1 MMKLKTLLNH
11 KYFYYFSLFLMV
23 VNVLGYVSVGSIEC
37 VLAFGLA
44 AYAANH
50 FTKNRAL
57 DIFAGLFVSNVLFG
71 CGRVREGMKSGTEKV
86 REGAAQ
92 MMDEAMKE
100 GNTSKADS
108 SAAIHGEADECDE
121 ECKAKKAKEAK
132 EAKK

>member
-71 CGRVREGMKSGTEKV
+71 CGRVREGMKGGTEKV

-92 MMDEAMKE
+92 MMKEAMDE
-100 GNTSKADS
+100 GDKDKADS
-108 SAAIHGEADECDE
+108 SSAIHNEADECDE

>member
-1 MMKLKTLLNH
+1 MKLNTLLNH

-86 REGAAQ
+86 RVGAAQ

-100 GNTSKADS
+100 GNTGKADS
-108 SAAIHGEADECDE
+108 SAAIHNEADECDE
-121 ECKAKKAKEAK
+121 ECKAKKANK
-132 EAKK
+132 AKK

>member
-1 MMKLKTLLNH
+1 MKLNTLLNH

-57 DIFAGLFVSNVLFG
+57 DIFVGLFVSNVLFG
-71 CGRVREGMKSGTEKV
+71 CGRVREGMKPGTEKV
-86 REGAAQ
+86 RVGAAQ
-92 MMDEAMKE
+92 MMDEAVKE
-100 GNTSKADS
+100 DDKDKADS
-108 SAAIHGEADECDE
+108 SAAIHNEADECDE
-121 ECKAKKAKEAK
+121 ECKAKKAKEANK
-132 EAKK
+132 AKK

>member
-1 MMKLKTLLNH
+1 MMKLNTLLNH

-57 DIFAGLFVSNVLFG
+57 DIFAGLFVSNILFG
-71 CGRVREGMKSGTEKV
+71 CGRIREGMKSGTEKV

-92 MMDEAMKE
+92 MMKEAMDEGDKE
-100 GNTSKADS
+100 KADS
-108 SAAIHGEADECDE
+108 SAAIHNEADECDE

>member
-1 MMKLKTLLNH
+1 MMKLNTLLNH

-57 DIFAGLFVSNVLFG
+57 DIFVGLFVSNVLFG
-71 CGRVREGMKSGTEKV
+71 CGRVREGMKGGTEKV
-86 REGAAQ
+86 RDGAVQ
-92 MMDEAMKE
+92 MMKEAMNK
-100 GNTSKADS
+100 GDKKLADS
-108 SAAIHGEADECDE
+108 SAAIHNEADECDE
-121 ECKAKKAKEAK
+121 DCKKKRADKAKK
-132 EAKK
+132 